1 VVSYSRQGDGEP
13 LVLLHGTNS
22 SRHIWD
28 PIIPVLARRRDVVAI
43 DLPAHGESEASS
55 LDPPGFAVDLAA
67 LFDELGLDAP
77 AIVGHSVGG
86 WTALELAKL
95 RRAGAVLA
103 RAPAGLW
110 SKHSPLMTDIG
121 LQINW
126 RLGQILG
133 GLIDHSLK
141 TRIGRSM
148 GLRSVSARAWQ
159 IPYDTAL
166 AAAQRRGRLTTLPG
180 ALQGYA
186 DPPLHR
192 RAHDPKLYA
201 RPRRLGRQ
209 RQSRAQA
216 PLPAHR
222 RTTGSRHL

>member
-1 VVSYSRQGDGEP
+1 M
-13 LVLLHGTNS
+13 
-22 SRHIWD
+22 
-28 PIIPVLARRRDVVAI
+28 VAI

-55 LDPPGFAVDLAA
+55 LDPPGFAADLAA
-67 LFDELGLDAP
+67 LFDELGLNAP

-103 RAPAGLW
+103 LAPAGLW
-110 SKHSPLMTDIG
+110 SEHSPLMTDIG
-121 LQINW
+121 LQVNW

-148 GLRSVSARAWQ
+148 GLRSVSVRAGQ

-166 AAAQRRGRLTTLPG
+166 AAAHDAVASQHFLAHFKATRILRFTGGRTIPSSTPVRVVWGDKDRVALKRRSRHTDELPDHATFETWPDCGHMVMWDRTEDTITAALKTAPSRRG
-180 ALQGYA
+180 
-186 DPPLHR
+186 
-192 RAHDPKLYA
+192 
-201 RPRRLGRQ
+201 
-209 RQSRAQA
+209 
-216 PLPAHR
+216 
-222 RTTGSRHL
+222 